1 MNLIHETC
9 VKTIEEISWLVRV
22 CIHSRL
28 WNFECDQVLVCYT
41 LSIIFRSIILIY
53 FNIKYNYIHTISYL
67 CFDLLIFIRNI
78 HNVRIEW
85 RYYVFH
91 WKVLQRKDEHA
102 AAHELTKECILRFSI
117 IVQLIIVIWQPLLVY
132 AMWWIITVSLTL
144 LTWGK
149 ITYRLRNICIDC

>member
-1 MNLIHETC
+1 MKPWKWSGVSH
-9 VKTIEEISWLVRV
+9 
-22 CIHSRL
+22 
-28 WNFECDQVLVCYT
+28 YT
-41 LSIIFRSIILIY
+41 LSIIFRFIILKY
-53 FNIKYNYIHTISYL
+53 FSITRMNDIASYL

-91 WKVLQRKDEHA
+91 WKVSQRKDEHA

-132 AMWWIITVSLTL
+132 VMWWIITVSLTL